1 MPPKSLIKR
10 PDNSKTQTA
19 TTPSIN
25 LTISKPNQKG
35 NTAPI
40 NQIPPIKSKSSF
52 NFNASSYIPKATPPV
67 TSKSLNIPNSNTNS
81 TAQTSFNTKSQIS
94 KQIPQ
99 ANKSQFFTNQYE
111 QPMEYMDYE
120 DEQPS
125 QYTNYEDEQP
135 SQYTNYENEEPSQ
148 YTNYEN
154 EEPMNIYY
162 ENEEPTQYTNYEN
175 EEPMNIY
182 YENEEPTQY
191 TNYENEEP
199 MNIYYEND
207 KLFYYDE
214 NLLDV
219 NYQYI
224 GERTEPDI
232 KERVESGDIKFLT
245 EDISGTIWTEK
256 LKKSDFYLLY
266 SFIYYGFFYSKKNK
280 SKKKIEQDEEFNN
293 FFKFFQDNVNL
304 IIKRDPNK
312 YFEVLDVINIFH
324 NSNTEY
330 LKKIADSKDQKYND
344 EKEKLIIGKYEFKKL
359 LDLKDI
365 KYYFDFVGFPLY
377 KEQDLKDRE
386 ELKTIELYKKFK
398 FNFASDVHKLL
409 FNNEYGIIKILDTI
423 IKILGTVQ
431 KIHDEYVDYDRNDFS
446 VFNINLY
453 LDIFDFQNVNDIKI
467 PTSKYDTETFY
478 DLINDFINRAG
489 PDIYNRKVMI
499 KDKRRKRIFLA
510 EKNYFKARVN
520 ELYSLQQQ
528 INRYRFRGKP
538 IGSYTLKE
546 LNKYIENLYYFTYDN
561 YFDIFINYYD
571 NVALIENG
579 MKMIL
584 WRQFYKRTEI
594 FFYRDNKI
602 ENIEKAEFIQRYKNG
617 IKDEYE
623 MVIDKKLHENNREL
637 YVENLSNN
645 DTLKLIQKKI
655 KNIIDKKEKYNKAL
669 EDFIISYNKIIEEKI
684 RESLNDMLILNFI
697 TRYETNYIEKDVID
711 KILKSLNDD
720 DPIDNLI
727 KDNNII
733 VNDEELKFLIDRSNN
748 AKSDDIN
755 KIFPDNVKIEDFYKP
770 VFDNEYKK
778 KITKKIQAA
787 YEDLYKFDTIK
798 NAIKKITNFLIE
810 FNIEINNNTIEYH
823 DDETMND
830 KIKIV
835 IDSIINNQFNR
846 EIIKMRFKEI
856 YNQELYNSRKTEEI
870 KLLEKTE
877 KLINQVN
884 SYDSVKLNY
893 QINLYVK
900 NQKIEIIHANKKK
913 KIQEEKDK
921 EKLKKMK
928 IKNYYDAI
936 QREYLFYDKTN
947 ERCKRP
953 NYLRVDEK
961 NPLLNPE
968 FKKQN
973 NIIDSDVSMLGF
985 DDLYRKYK
993 NHEKFLILDQTNY
1006 IFLNEINIYND
1017 IKYVDETFKKLD
1029 DEEKKY
1035 LSYCF
1040 CYLKNQIKFYIQ
1052 GSSAEH
1058 KKDNKKINE
1067 KINLEAHNQ
1076 EILLFIMPFIKD
1088 FSKIQNIKNLSDIFV
1103 KSEIGDK
1110 FIYSNMN
1117 YNLCSINKNLK
1128 LSTFEEIKNYLA
1140 DQIIIF
1146 LNTLEKSFCRL
1157 MVNWYNIH
1165 PLYLRLNN
1173 QYTGDNIL
1181 IMNDMQI
1188 FKNTMYEIIGKNV
1201 IINSVDRLNHLLT
1214 DKNFNLSNPKYR
1226 RYYTDDENEKI
1237 EQKYKQKI
1245 PGVEY
1250 RNYKSSK
1257 FYINYSNIR
1266 NKILNMDS
1274 EILNQNFL
1282 NNVFPISSLYNAL
1295 YYYPSLK
1302 DIFYTPDTNF
1312 IIEKI
1317 KGKDKNISQSPIFN
1331 NYSMHYLLKKENEI
1345 NNNKFKFWD
1354 SLTDEEKHEFF
1365 LFLTSNNSNYPKV
1378 DLYYVQTENKFKF
1391 LLSLMFYTGTL
1402 SCIYKNK
1409 EFDKE
1414 KYDYYSNIDYKN
1426 TMNIFYQ
1433 FEKDPHYLNF
1443 RDCHFFLNN
1452 MNYEDLN
1459 IYFKNLLTAENNIYN
1474 QKLTINKKNKTMI
1487 KVREFKHMPYVKTDS
1502 IGINLNLLSN
1512 RYIPGKWKKS
1522 TNGQKSENNILYSAE
1537 LLAQLSVYNK
1547 FINCRVSFI
1556 TGDTGTGKSTQ
1567 FPILILYGLKAF
1579 DYNVSGTII
1588 DTQPRRN
1595 AVKNNANAVSSFL
1608 GLFVPICYFN
1618 KNVQYQTGDTD
1629 IHYDRDNIYKN
1640 ELKIKF
1646 VTDKILLNMLN
1657 KTILLKGGLKDSEEK
1672 DKMKNIFDVIIVDE
1686 AHEHNIN
1693 MDFILTIM
1701 RNITYINN
1709 SIRLMIVSA
1718 TMDDDEPR
1726 YRQYYRFIEDLTKY
1740 PLNRM
1745 YYENKIKLSEL
1756 DRRINVSNPI
1766 KKTYKIED
1774 NFIDDDKIKFL
1785 NLVNTNEFDIK
1796 KDKDKI
1802 ELTNNQNVLKIL
1814 NYEIENNK
1822 ESKNFLVFKSGEK
1835 EINDCIDYLLQ
1846 NGLNKSAFVIPWLRN
1861 ANLGI
1866 LNILDICQKENIVNL
1881 IHIDRTAKLA
1891 DIVDYHDFYEGPNRY
1906 KHIIFVATNI
1916 VEASVTINALTH
1928 VIDDG
1933 FQKTASYDYN
1943 SGNTEIIKSY
1953 ISNQSRIQRRG
1964 RVGRIEDGW
1973 VYYLYT
1979 YAFIKD
1985 NKVIYKIC
1993 NENISELY
2001 FNLLQTDNFEISE
2014 TNKILNLSIS
2024 LFNDPSYLNINSL
2037 NDIQKINYYIYDAT
2051 DDVYYEFNYRKFLK
2065 IYYKQIYELNAPKYG
2080 MRRNYYDENNNS
2092 FEPFYFIPNKKADNK
2107 LEVYNSSGLNY
2118 NILNDNT
2125 YSYYIIHPRE
2135 KYIKY
2140 RSLIGEPMFR
2150 NPKDNIKVNYII
2162 YCQRYFFNMLVKY
2175 DKKTDNFIRTRFYD
2189 KFAFI
2194 FRKFIYI
2201 IGYDTINDYIYN
2213 VILMMILSYH
2223 YNCYEEMIK
2232 FFYCLYFYFQAPTVN
2247 KFICLPNQYITDYEY
2262 LKDHLKHKEKRTK
2275 DEEFLSNSIEELN
2288 VFREEI
2294 FNNESII
2301 KTIKDCEEFIINQI
2315 NIHETINFNKILVLC
2330 FGGNLIKS
2338 YENHYATE
2346 RYNLNIYPQNKY
2358 FYVDVMTP
2366 TDHIIKLDIEHSVYK
2381 TFDNPQVHKYLIYFD
2396 RTYTE
2401 TTHYVKFVY
2410 PVSTEDLNVLKYYF
2424 IFRQQLHKEKGPY
2437 DYLLNIIIK
2446 EKDEFKKKEYQKILN
2461 DIKNVM
2467 KNGYAVFDY
2476 KKI

>member
-1 MPPKSLIKR
+1 MPPKLSIKKSDQKQTPDTKPLNETPPTTSKSLNI
-10 PDNSKTQTA
+10 PTSNTSPATQTSFNFNSKSQ
-19 TTPSIN
+19 IF
-25 LTISKPNQKG
+25 KPAQSP
-35 NTAPI
+35 T
-40 NQIPPIKSKSSF
+40 SKSSF
-52 NFNASSYIPKATPPV
+52 NFNASSYIPKTTPQ
-67 TSKSLNIPNSNTNS
+67 TSKSSIIPNSNTS
-81 TAQTSFNTKSQIS
+81 PATQTSFNTKSQIF
-94 KQIPQ
+94 KPMPQ
-99 ANKSQFFTNQYE
+99 ASKSQFFTNQYE
-111 QPMEYMDYE
+111 HYEQPMQDIDYENEQPMEDMDYMDYE
-120 DEQPS
+120 NEQPM
-125 QYTNYEDEQP
+125 EDMD
-135 SQYTNYENEEPSQ
+135 YENEELK
-148 YTNYEN
+148 
-154 EEPMNIYY
+154 IV
-162 ENEEPTQYTNYEN
+162 
-175 EEPMNIY
+175 
-182 YENEEPTQY
+182 
-191 TNYENEEP
+191 
-199 MNIYYEND
+199 YYEND

-214 NLLDV
+214 NLLDEDYYYV
-219 NYQYI
+219 
-224 GERTEPDI
+224 GERTVPTI
-232 KERVESGDIKFLT
+232 KKEIEDRKIKFLT
-245 EDISGTIWTEK
+245 KDISGTKWTER
-256 LKKSDFYLLY
+256 LKKWEFYLLY
-266 SFIYYGFFYSKKNK
+266 LLIYYRFFYFQKNK
-280 SKKKIEQDEEFNN
+280 NKKIIDQDDEFNI

-304 IIKRDPNK
+304 IIKEDPNK
-312 YFEVLDVINIFH
+312 YFKVLDVINAFH
-324 NSNTEY
+324 SSDTIY
-330 LKKIADSKDQKYND
+330 LKEIADSKDSKYD
-344 EKEKLIIGKYEFKKL
+344 KEKERLIIGKDEFKKL
-359 LDLKDI
+359 LDI
-365 KYYFDFVGFPLY
+365 KNINEYFDFVGFPLY
-377 KEQDLKDRE
+377 EEQYLKNKE

-398 FNFASDVHKLL
+398 FDFALDVHRLL
-409 FNNEYGIIKILDTI
+409 FNDNCGIIKILDVI
-423 IKILGTVQ
+423 IKILGVAQ
-431 KIHDEYVDYDRNDFS
+431 KIHDEYVDYNRNDS
-446 VFNINLY
+446 LVFNVDSY
-453 LDIFDFQNVNDIKI
+453 RDIIDIQNAGGIKI
-467 PTSKYDTETFY
+467 PTSKNDMETFY
-478 DLINDFINRAG
+478 DLIGDFINKVN
-489 PDIYNRKVMI
+489 PDKYNRKVMI
-499 KDKRRKRIFLA
+499 KDKTKLYVFLA
-510 EKNYFKARVN
+510 EKKYFEDQVN
-520 ELYSLQQQ
+520 ELYDLQQQ
-528 INRYRFRGKP
+528 INRYKFRGKNV
-538 IGSYTLKE
+538 GNYTLKE

-561 YFDIFINYYD
+561 CFDIFINYYD
-571 NVALIENG
+571 NITLIENG
-579 MKMIL
+579 VELIL
-584 WRQFYKRTEI
+584 WSLFYKWVEQ

-602 ENIEKAEFIQRYKNG
+602 EDIEKAGFVQRYKG
-617 IKDEYE
+617 RIRKEYE
-623 MVIDKKLHENNREL
+623 RVIDEKLYEQNRNI

-645 DTLKLIQKKI
+645 DILKLMQEKI
-655 KNIIDKKEKYNKAL
+655 KNIISKKEKYNEAL

-684 RESLNDMLILNFI
+684 RKSLNDILVLNFI
-697 TRYETNYIEKDVID
+697 TRYEAKHIENDIVATIID
-711 KILKSLNDD
+711 YLNFN
-720 DPIDNLI
+720 DPIDKLI

-733 VNDEELKFLIDRSNN
+733 KNDKELKFLIERSNKAN
-748 AKSDDIN
+748 SDDDIN
-755 KIFPDNVKIEDFYKP
+755 KIFPDNAKSEDFYKP
-770 VFDNEYKK
+770 VFDDEYRK
-778 KITKKIQAA
+778 KITKKIQEA
-787 YEDLYKFDTIK
+787 YENLYTFDTIK
-798 NAIKKITNFLIE
+798 NAIRKINNFLIE

-823 DDETMND
+823 ADEIMVG
-830 KIKIV
+830 KIKNTNKLITDNL
-835 IDSIINNQFNR
+835 INR
-846 EIIKMRFKEI
+846 EILKLRFKES
-856 YNQELYNSRKTEEI
+856 YNQELYDSKKTEEI

-877 KLINQVN
+877 NLINRVN
-884 SYDSVKLNY
+884 SYDYPAKLNH
-893 QINLYVK
+893 QIKVYNK
-900 NQKIEIIHANKKK
+900 NQKLEIAFANKRK

-936 QREYLFYDKTN
+936 QREYLFYDKII

-961 NPLLNPE
+961 SPLLNPE

-973 NIIDSDVSMLGF
+973 NIIDSDVSMLDF
-985 DDLYRKYK
+985 EDLYKKYK

-1017 IKYVDETFKKLD
+1017 IKYIDETFKKLD
-1029 DEEKKY
+1029 NEEKKY

-1040 CYLKNQIKFYIQ
+1040 CYLKNQLKFYIQ

-1088 FSKIQNIKNLSDIFV
+1088 FSKIQNIKKLSDIFI
-1103 KSEIGDK
+1103 KSEIDDK

-1117 YNLCSINKNLK
+1117 YNLCDINKNLK

-1173 QYTGDNIL
+1173 QYTGENIL

-1188 FKNTMYEIIGKNV
+1188 FKNTMYEMIGKYV
-1201 IINSVDRLNHLLT
+1201 VDFSDFRLSRLL
-1214 DKNFNLSNPKYR
+1214 DKNFDSTMIFNR
-1226 RYYTDDENEKI
+1226 RYYTDEEYEDLEKKNKVN
-1237 EQKYKQKI
+1237 QDY
-1245 PGVEY
+1245 GY
-1250 RNYKSSK
+1250 RNYKKSK
-1257 FYINYSNIR
+1257 FYINYQQIR
-1266 NKILNMDS
+1266 AQILKMDS
-1274 EILNQNFL
+1274 EILNKDFL
-1282 NNVFPISSLYNAL
+1282 NGVFPISSLYNAL

-1312 IIEKI
+1312 IIEKL
-1317 KGKDKNISQSPIFN
+1317 KRKVNNIIQSPIFN
-1331 NYSMHYLLKKENEI
+1331 NYSMYYLLKKEEEI
-1345 NNNKFKFWD
+1345 NHNQFKFWD

-1365 LFLTSNNSNYPKV
+1365 LFLTSNDSNYPEV

-1402 SCIYKNK
+1402 SCIYKN
-1409 EFDKE
+1409 EDFDEE
-1414 KYDYYSNIDYKN
+1414 KFNYYSNIDYKN

-1443 RDCHFFLNN
+1443 RDCHFFINN
-1452 MNYEDLN
+1452 MSYEDLN
-1459 IYFKNLLTAENNIYN
+1459 TYFKNLLTAENNIYN
-1474 QKLTINKKNKTMI
+1474 QNLTINKKNKIMVKT
-1487 KVREFKHMPYVKTDS
+1487 REFKRMPYVKSDS
-1502 IGINLNLLSN
+1502 IGINSNLLLN

-1522 TNGQKSENNILYSAE
+1522 TSGRKSGNNILYSAE

-1579 DYNVSGTII
+1579 DYNVNGSII

-1595 AVKNNANAVSSFL
+1595 AVENNAMAVSSFL
-1608 GLFVPICYFN
+1608 GSIVPVCYFN

-1629 IHYDRDNIYKN
+1629 IHYDQDNIYKN

-1657 KTILLKGGLKDSEEK
+1657 KTILLKSGLEDSEEK

-1774 NFIDDDKIKFL
+1774 NFINDDKIKFL

-1861 ANLGI
+1861 ANVGI

-1916 VEASVTINALTH
+1916 VEASVTIDALTH

-1933 FQKTASYDYN
+1933 FQKTANYDYN

-1953 ISNQSRIQRRG
+1953 ISNQSRLQRRG
-1964 RVGRIEDGW
+1964 RVGRIGDGW

-1979 YAFIKD
+1979 YASIKD

-1993 NENISELY
+1993 NEDISELY
-2001 FNLLQTDNFEISE
+2001 FDLLQTDNNEISE
-2014 TNKILNLSIS
+2014 TNKNLNLSIS
-2024 LFNDPSYLNINSL
+2024 LFNDPSYLNMNSL
-2037 NDIQKINYYIYDAT
+2037 NNIQKTNYYIYNAV

-2080 MRRNYYDENNNS
+2080 MRKNYYDKNNNS
-2092 FEPFYFIPNKKADNK
+2092 FEPFYFIPDKKANNK
-2107 LEVYNSSGLNY
+2107 FDVYNSSGLNY
-2118 NILNDNT
+2118 NVLNDNT

-2140 RSLIGEPMFR
+2140 RSLIGEPIFR
-2150 NPKDNIKVNYII
+2150 NPIDNIKVNYIT
-2162 YCQRYFFNMLVKY
+2162 YCQRYFFNMLIKY
-2175 DKKTDNFIRTRFYD
+2175 DEKTDNFIRTRFYD

-2194 FRKFIYI
+2194 FRKFTNILS
-2201 IGYDTINDYIYN
+2201 YDTINEYIYN

-2223 YNCYEEMIK
+2223 YNCYEEMIN
-2232 FFYCLYFYFQAPTVN
+2232 FFYCLYFYFQAPTAN
-2247 KFICLPNQYITDYEY
+2247 KFIGLPNQYMTDYEY

-2275 DEEFLSNSIEELN
+2275 DEEFLLNSIEELD

-2294 FNNESII
+2294 FNDESII
-2301 KTIKDCEEFIINQI
+2301 KTIKDCEEFIINQL
-2315 NIHETINFNKILVLC
+2315 NIRETINFNKILVLC

-2366 TDHIIKLDIEHSVYK
+2366 TDHIIKFDIEHSVYK
-2381 TFDNPQVHKYLIYFD
+2381 TFNNPQVHKYLIYFD

-2437 DYLLNIIIK
+2437 DYLLNTIIK

>member
-1 MPPKSLIKR
+1 MPPKLLIKR
-10 PDNSKTQTA
+10 PDEKQTSDTKPLNKTLTINKSSTIPNPKTDLSTKVPNNPKTQTA
-19 TTPSIN
+19 TPSVK
-25 LTISKPNQKG
+25 LTISKPNQEN
-35 NTAPI
+35 NTTQI
-40 NQIPPIKSKSSF
+40 NQTQPPTSKSSF
-52 NFNASSYIPKATPPV
+52 NFNASSYVPKATPQA
-67 TSKSLNIPNSNTNS
+67 SKSSIIPTTNP
-81 TAQTSFNTKSQIS
+81 TATPQTPFKTQ
-94 KQIPQ
+94 
-99 ANKSQFFTNQYE
+99 SQFFTNQYE

-120 DEQPS
+120 DEQPME
-125 QYTNYEDEQP
+125 YMD
-135 SQYTNYENEEPSQ
+135 YENEELK
-148 YTNYEN
+148 
-154 EEPMNIYY
+154 IV
-162 ENEEPTQYTNYEN
+162 
-175 EEPMNIY
+175 
-182 YENEEPTQY
+182 
-191 TNYENEEP
+191 
-199 MNIYYEND
+199 YYEND

-224 GERTEPDI
+224 GERTVPPI
-232 KERVESGDIKFLT
+232 KNKIEENNIKFLT
-245 EDISGTIWTEK
+245 EDISGTGWIKK
-256 LKKSDFYLLY
+256 LNPWEFYLLY
-266 SFIYYGFFYSKKNK
+266 LCIYYRFFYFQKNK
-280 SKKKIEQDEEFNN
+280 NKKIIEQDKEFNE

-304 IIKRDPNK
+304 IIKKDSNE
-312 YFEVLDVINIFH
+312 YFKVLDVINIFR
-324 NSNTEY
+324 SSDTIY
-330 LKKIADSKDQKYND
+330 LKKIADSKDKKYD
-344 EKEKLIIGKYEFKKL
+344 EKKERLIISKDEFKKL
-359 LDLKDI
+359 LDIKDI
-365 KYYFDFVGFPLY
+365 KTYFDFVGFPLDEEY
-377 KEQDLKDRE
+377 LKDKE

-398 FNFASDVHKLL
+398 FDFALDVHRLL
-409 FNNEYGIIKILDTI
+409 FNNNYGIIKILDVI
-423 IKILGTVQ
+423 IKILGVAQ
-431 KIHDEYVDYDRNDFS
+431 KIHKEYVDYDRNDIS
-446 VFNINLY
+446 VFNIDSYRNII
-453 LDIFDFQNVNDIKI
+453 DIQPVNDVKI
-467 PTSKYDTETFY
+467 PTSKNDTKTFY
-478 DLINDFINRAG
+478 DLIGEFINKA
-489 PDIYNRKVMI
+489 DTDKNNHKVMI
-499 KDKRRKRIFLA
+499 KDKSKLHIFLA
-510 EKNYFKARVN
+510 EKKYFGNKVD
-520 ELYSLQQQ
+520 ELYFLYQQ
-528 INRYRFRGKP
+528 INGYKFRGKP
-538 IGSYTLKE
+538 VESYTLKE

-561 YFDIFINYYD
+561 CFDIFINYYD
-571 NVALIENG
+571 NITLIEYG
-579 MKMIL
+579 VELIL
-584 WRQFYKRTEI
+584 WCQFYKRVEQ
-594 FFYRDNKI
+594 FFYKDNKI
-602 ENIEKAEFIQRYKNG
+602 EDIEKAKSIQRYKG
-617 IKDEYE
+617 RIRKGYE
-623 MVIDKKLHENNREL
+623 RVINEKLYEQNREI

-645 DTLKLIQKKI
+645 ETIKLMQEKI
-655 KNIIDKKEKYNKAL
+655 KNIISKKEKYNEAL
-669 EDFIISYNKIIEEKI
+669 EDFISSYNKIIEEKI

-697 TRYETNYIEKDVID
+697 TRYEAKHIEVDIVDTIID
-711 KILKSLNDD
+711 YLNFN
-720 DPIDNLI
+720 DPIDKLI
-727 KDNNII
+727 EGNNII
-733 VNDEELKFLIDRSNN
+733 NNDKELKFLIDRSNN
-748 AKSDDIN
+748 AKFNAD
-755 KIFPDNVKIEDFYKP
+755 KIFPDNIDIKDFYKP

-778 KITKKIQAA
+778 KITKKIQEA
-787 YEDLYKFDTIK
+787 YENLYKFDTIK
-798 NAIKKITNFLIE
+798 SAIKKINNFLID
-810 FNIEINNNTIEYH
+810 FNIEIDNNTIKYH
-823 DDETMND
+823 NDEIMTG
-830 KIKIV
+830 KIKNTIKLITGNLV
-835 IDSIINNQFNR
+835 NH
-846 EIIKMRFKEI
+846 EIIKLRFKEI
-856 YNQELYNSRKTEEI
+856 YNQELYNSKKTDEI

-877 KLINQVN
+877 NLLNRVN
-884 SYDSVKLNY
+884 SYDYPAKLNQQVKTY
-893 QINLYVK
+893 IK
-900 NQKIEIIHANKKK
+900 NQKIEITFANKRK

-921 EKLKKMK
+921 EKLKKIK

-936 QREYLFYDKTN
+936 QREYLFYDKTI

-961 NPLLNPE
+961 SPLLNLE
-968 FKKQN
+968 FKKQI

-985 DDLYRKYK
+985 NDLYKKYK

-1017 IKYVDETFKKLD
+1017 IKYIDKTFKKLD
-1029 DEEKKY
+1029 NEEKKY

-1040 CYLKNQIKFYIQ
+1040 CYLKNQLKFYIQ

-1088 FSKIQNIKNLSDIFV
+1088 FSKIQNIKNLSDIFI
-1103 KSEIGDK
+1103 KSEIDDK

-1117 YNLCSINKNLK
+1117 YNLCDINKNLK

-1173 QYTGDNIL
+1173 QYTGENIL

-1188 FKNTMYEIIGKNV
+1188 FKNTMYEMIGKYV
-1201 IINSVDRLNHLLT
+1201 VDFSDFRLSRLL
-1214 DKNFNLSNPKYR
+1214 DKNFDSTMIFNR
-1226 RYYTDDENEKI
+1226 RYYTDEEHEELEKKNKKANPDYGYRSYI
-1237 EQKYKQKI
+1237 E
-1245 PGVEY
+1245 
-1250 RNYKSSK
+1250 SK
-1257 FYINYSNIR
+1257 FYINYQKIKAQILDMDS
-1266 NKILNMDS
+1266 KILNKD
-1274 EILNQNFL
+1274 FL
-1282 NNVFPISSLYNAL
+1282 NGVFPISSLYNAL

-1302 DIFYTPDTNF
+1302 DTFYTPDTNF
-1312 IIEKI
+1312 IIEKF
-1317 KGKDKNISQSPIFN
+1317 KRKVNNIIQSPIFN
-1331 NYSMHYLLKKENEI
+1331 NYSMYYLLKKEDEI
-1345 NNNKFKFWD
+1345 NNNQFKFWD
-1354 SLTDEEKHEFF
+1354 SLSDKERHEFF
-1365 LFLTSNNSNYPKV
+1365 LFLTSNDSNYPEV

-1402 SCIYKNK
+1402 SCIYKN
-1409 EFDKE
+1409 EDFDEE
-1414 KYDYYSNIDYKN
+1414 KFNYYSNIDYKN
-1426 TMNIFYQ
+1426 TLNIFYQ

-1443 RDCHFFLNN
+1443 RDCHFFINN
-1452 MNYEDLN
+1452 MSYEDLN

-1474 QKLTINKKNKTMI
+1474 QNLTTNKKNKIMV
-1487 KVREFKHMPYVKTDS
+1487 KAREFKRMPYVKSDS
-1502 IGINLNLLSN
+1502 IGINSNLLLN

-1522 TNGQKSENNILYSAE
+1522 TNGRKSGNNILYSAE

-1579 DYNVSGTII
+1579 DYNVSGSII

-1595 AVKNNANAVSSFL
+1595 AVENNAMAVSSFL
-1608 GLFVPICYFN
+1608 GLIVPVCYFN

-1629 IHYDRDNIYKN
+1629 IHYDQDNIYKN

-1657 KTILLKGGLKDSEEK
+1657 KTILLKSGLEDSEEK

-1774 NFIDDDKIKFL
+1774 NFINDDKIKFL
-1785 NLVNTNEFDIK
+1785 NLVNTDEFDIK

-1861 ANLGI
+1861 ANVGI

-1891 DIVDYHDFYEGPNRY
+1891 DIVDYRDFYEGPNRY

-1916 VEASVTINALTH
+1916 VEASVTIDALTH

-1943 SGNTEIIKSY
+1943 SGSTEIIKSY
-1953 ISNQSRIQRRG
+1953 ISNQSRLQRRG
-1964 RVGRIEDGW
+1964 RVGRIGDGW

-1979 YAFIKD
+1979 YASIKD

-1993 NENISELY
+1993 NEDITELY
-2001 FNLLQTDNFEISE
+2001 FDLLQTDNNEISE
-2014 TNKILNLSIS
+2014 TNKNLNLSIS
-2024 LFNDPSYLNINSL
+2024 LFNDPSYLNMNSL
-2037 NDIQKINYYIYDAT
+2037 NNIQKTNYYIYNAI

-2080 MRRNYYDENNNS
+2080 MRRNYYDKNNNS
-2092 FEPFYFIPNKKADNK
+2092 FEPFYFIPDKKADNK
-2107 LEVYNSSGLNY
+2107 YDVYNSSGLNY
-2118 NILNDNT
+2118 NVLNDNT

-2140 RSLIGEPMFR
+2140 RSLIGEPIFR
-2150 NPKDNIKVNYII
+2150 NPIDNIKVNYIT
-2162 YCQRYFFNMLVKY
+2162 YCQRYFFNMLIKY
-2175 DKKTDNFIRTRFYD
+2175 DEKTDNFIRTRFYD

-2194 FRKFIYI
+2194 FRKFTNILS
-2201 IGYDTINDYIYN
+2201 YDTINDYIYN

-2223 YNCYEEMIK
+2223 YNCYEEMIN
-2232 FFYCLYFYFQAPTVN
+2232 FFYCLYFYFQAPTAN
-2247 KFICLPNQYITDYEY
+2247 KFIGLPNQYMTDYEY

-2275 DEEFLSNSIEELN
+2275 DEEFLLNSIEELD

-2294 FNNESII
+2294 FNDESII
-2301 KTIKDCEEFIINQI
+2301 KTIKECKEFIINQL
-2315 NIHETINFNKILVLC
+2315 NICETINFNKILVLC

-2358 FYVDVMTP
+2358 FYIDVMTP
-2366 TDHIIKLDIEHSVYK
+2366 TDHIIKFDIEHSVYK
-2381 TFDNPQVHKYLIYFD
+2381 TFNNPQVHKYLIYFD

-2437 DYLLNIIIK
+2437 DYLLNTIIK
-2446 EKDEFKKKEYQKILN
+2446 EKDDFKKKEYQKILN